1 MKNDLPHCLIYF
13 KPTHKT
19 NTKWNCKTMCVTRAA
34 LMPQVCSEHLHD
46 MARTLLKSQDKT
58 AQPASSQGWVQ
69 HKQERTG
76 QNTGVGQR
84 KHRLLSKANTWEDN
98 THLDSQPRCP
108 QSYHPAQ
115 PPVPTTGLVRSVPG
129 PFPGPPRLLQR
140 VLWHRHLKS
149 PCIVF
154 KPQLDSS

>member
-1 MKNDLPHCLIYF
+1 MKNDLPHCLTYF

-19 NTKWNCKTMCVTRAA
+19 NTKWHCKTMCVTRAA

-58 AQPASSQGWVQ
+58 EQPASSQGWVQ

-98 THLDSQPRCP
+98 THLDSQHRCP

-115 PPVPTTGLVRSVPG
+115 PPVPTTGWSGACPALSQGHPG
-129 PFPGPPRLLQR
+129 
-140 VLWHRHLKS
+140 S
-149 PCIVF
+149 CSTCSDIAI
-154 KPQLDSS
+154 